1 MPFSFKRLDIP
12 DVILVEPKV
21 FGDERGFFMETYKA
35 SEFKKNGIEYEF
47 VQDNHSKSQ
56 KGVLRGL
63 HYQLKPMEQGKLV
76 RCIRGRIWDVA
87 VDIRKGSPWYGKWVA
102 VELSEENKL
111 MLWVPSGFAHGFVA
125 LEDDTEVVYKV
136 TKEYSP
142 ELDRGII
149 WNDTDI
155 GVKWPIENPMLSE
168 KDKNL
173 PGLKEAEN
181 NFTYGGDR

>member
-1 MPFSFKRLDIP
+1 MPFIFKRLEIP
-12 DVILVEPKV
+12 DVILIEPKV
-21 FGDERGFFMETYKA
+21 FEDDRGFFMETYKY
-35 SEFKKNGIEYEF
+35 SEFKKNGIPYEF

-56 KGVLRGL
+56 RGVLRGL

-76 RCIRGRIWDVA
+76 RCIKGRIWDVA

-111 MLWVPSGFAHGFVA
+111 MLWIPPGFAHGFLA
-125 LEDDTEVVYKV
+125 LADNTEIIYKV

-142 ELDRGII
+142 EFDRGII
-149 WNDTDI
+149 WDDPDLAI
-155 GVKWPIENPMLSE
+155 DWPIKNPILSE

-173 PGLKEAEN
+173 PLLKDAEN
-181 NFTYGGDR
+181 NFIYGGK